1 MDKEDVNERERK
13 RAMKIIID
21 ADACP
26 VQDVVIEESAKRG
39 KDVILVKS
47 YAHYSNVEQEAEVIY
62 VDPGNDSADYKIVQL
77 AVPGDIIITQDYG
90 LAALALEKNCKVL
103 HHTGFLYSKD
113 RIDAMLFER
122 HQSAK
127 RRRSKQRV
135 RGPKPFTNEQ
145 KEHFKEQFIKELEA

>member
-103 HHTGFLYSKD
+103 HHTGFYILKIELMRCYLNAINQRNEEGASKEFVD
-113 RIDAMLFER
+113 LSHLQMNRKNI
-122 HQSAK
+122 
-127 RRRSKQRV
+127 SKS
-135 RGPKPFTNEQ
+135 N
-145 KEHFKEQFIKELEA
+145 L